1 MCILLSRSLMEKALD
16 ILTVVSYFVAI
27 LAIGFWSG
35 RGKQNSADAYFVSKR
50 TLPWWAIGAA
60 YVATGLNSEQ
70 LIGMNGMG
78 YMIGLP
84 LVNSYLIAIFVYT
97 ALIYCFFPIYLRNNI
112 VTMPEYLGR
121 RFDVRCQN
129 VFTVVLLLS
138 YIFLSLAVVLY
149 GGAKLFEIIYGVP
162 VWAGALLLGAV
173 AGVYTIYGGMSSM
186 VNAAVLQFVLMMAA
200 GALLFAL
207 GFLQLP
213 NGWSDIVTHAPGGFH
228 LVQPMDYPVM
238 PWHAV
243 LFAFFNLQLFYSC
256 INQALVQRGFGART
270 EWDVRM
276 AIVFALAFVLV
287 RPFLEVLPG
296 MMARALAYTG
306 HNEYMV
312 THEQID
318 NVYPMLIAN
327 LVPAGLKGLV
337 LVGILASVMSTI
349 SAFLNSISTLFTYDV
364 YKKWINKEANDKKLV
379 RVGVISTFVLIIFS
393 VLYAPVIGKL
403 GGIFIYFQTA
413 STYLAVPVATCFLFG
428 MFWKRTTS
436 AAALTVMI
444 GGIPLGLL
452 IQLIIIPSL
461 FTVEII
467 NKYSLTNF
475 YVSCGIT
482 QLFCALIIWA
492 VSIRTNPRH
501 ATEISSLMWTK
512 DILKLPASEGRRPS
526 WQSVELWWVVM
537 LLIYLLF
544 YYAWW

>member
-1 MCILLSRSLMEKALD
+1 MTGNALD
-16 ILTVVSYFVAI
+16 ILVVVAYFVAT
-27 LAIGFWSG
+27 LAIGYWSG
-35 RGKQNSADAYFVSKR
+35 RGKRNSADAYFVSKR

-121 RFDVRCQN
+121 RFDIRSQN
-129 VFTVVLLLS
+129 VFTVLLLVS
-138 YIFLSLAVVLY
+138 YVFLSLAVVLY

-162 VWAGALLLGAV
+162 VWLGALVLGTI
-173 AGVYTIYGGMSSM
+173 AGIYTIYGGMSSM
-186 VNAAVLQFVLMMAA
+186 VNAAVLQFFLMMAA
-200 GALLFAL
+200 GGLLFVL

-213 NGWSDIVTHAPGGFH
+213 NGWSDIVEHAPGGFH
-228 LVQPMDYPVM
+228 LIQPTDYPVM

-243 LFAFFNLQLFYSC
+243 LFAFFNLQIFYSC

-276 AIVFALAFVLV
+276 AVIFALAFVLV
-287 RPFLEVLPG
+287 RPFLEVFPG

-306 HNEYMV
+306 HQEYAV
-312 THEQID
+312 GPDEID

-327 LVPAGLKGLV
+327 LVPIGLKGLI

-364 YKKWINKEANDKKLV
+364 YRKWINKTASDNTLV
-379 RVGVISTFVLIIFS
+379 RVGTISTFALIVFS
-393 VLYAPVIGKL
+393 VFYAPVIGKL

-428 MFWKRTTS
+428 MFWKRTTPTAS
-436 AAALTVMI
+436 LAVMI
-444 GGIPLGLL
+444 GGIPLGLVV
-452 IQLIIIPSL
+452 QLAIIPAVFSES
-461 FTVEII
+461 VIAE
-467 NKYSLTNF
+467 YSLTNF

-482 QLFCALIIWA
+482 QVLCALLVWGI
-492 VSIRTNPRH
+492 SLFTTSRKEEEIR
-501 ATEISSLMWTK
+501 SLMWSIET
-512 DILKLPASEGRRPS
+512 LKLPASERGKAM
-526 WQSVELWWVVM
+526 WKTVEFWWVIMLLTYFTFYYLWW
-537 LLIYLLF
+537 
-544 YYAWW
+544 

>member
-1 MCILLSRSLMEKALD
+1 MTGNTLD
-16 ILTVVSYFVAI
+16 ILTVIAYFVII
-27 LAIGFWSG
+27 LGIGFWSG
-35 RGKQNSADAYFVSKR
+35 RGKQNSADDYFISKKS
-50 TLPWWAIGAA
+50 LPWWAIGTA

-97 ALIYCFFPIYLRNNI
+97 ALIFIFFPLYLRNDI
-112 VTMPEYLGR
+112 VTMPQYLGK
-121 RFDVRCQN
+121 RFSNQCQN
-129 VFTVVLLLS
+129 VFSILLLLS

-162 VWAGALLLGAV
+162 IWLGVLILGVV
-173 AGVYTIYGGMSSM
+173 AGIYTLYGGMTSM
-186 VNAAVLQFVLMMAA
+186 INASVVQFILMFAA
-200 GALLFAL
+200 GGILFIL
-207 GFLQLP
+207 GYLQLP
-213 NGWSDIVTHAPGGFH
+213 NGWSDIVNNAPGGFH
-228 LVQPMDYPVM
+228 LMQPMDYPIM

-256 INQALVQRGFGART
+256 INQALVQRGFGAKT

-276 AIVFALAFVLV
+276 AIIFALGFVLL

-306 HNEYMV
+306 NSKFLV
-312 THEQID
+312 TADQID
-318 NVYPMLIAN
+318 NVYPILIEN
-327 LVPAGLKGLV
+327 LIPAGLKGLI

-364 YKKWINKEANDKKLV
+364 YKKWIDKGANDKKLV
-379 RVGVISTFVLIIFS
+379 KVGVISTFGLMIFS

-428 MFWKRTTS
+428 MFWERTTP

-444 GGIPLGLL
+444 GGIPLALL
-452 IQLIIIPSL
+452 NQMVIIPWL
-461 FTVEII
+461 FTPDII
-467 NKYSLTNF
+467 HKYSLTNF
-475 YVSCGIT
+475 YVSSGIT
-482 QLFCALIIWA
+482 QFFCVIIIVVVSLYTKPKKNEEIASLIW
-492 VSIRTNPRH
+492 SRR
-501 ATEISSLMWTK
+501 L
-512 DILKLPASEGRRPS
+512 LKLPANEAPRSL
-526 WQSVELWWVVM
+526 WQSVWLWWCIM
-537 LLIYLLF
+537 LILYTIF
-544 YYAWW
+544 YYMWW